1 MTKRN
6 IIIVAGIA
14 VVVLAFVIGKSY
26 RPATQQSGEDMVPVV
41 VVPFEINN
49 GWGYRVNVDGHTYIY
64 QDVIPSI
71 PGNHVFSSKEHAMR
85 VGQFVAAKLTQHKIP
100 SVSPQELK
108 DMQITEAQ

>member
-14 VVVLAFVIGKSY
+14 VIILAVVIGKSY
-26 RPATQQSGEDMVPVV
+26 RQTTQRPGGDMVPVV
-41 VVPFEINN
+41 VVPFQINN

-64 QDVIPSI
+64 QDAIPSI
-71 PGNHVFSSKEHAMR
+71 PGNHVFSSKEHALR
-85 VGQFVAAKLTQHKIP
+85 VGQFVAAKLTQNKIP
-100 SVSPQELK
+100 SVSPQELR

>member
-14 VVVLAFVIGKSY
+14 VIALVFVVGKSY
-26 RPATQQSGEDMVPVV
+26 RQTTHDPGSDMVPVV
-41 VVPFEINN
+41 VVPFEINH
-49 GWGYRVNVDGHTYIY
+49 GWGYKVNVDGHTYIY

-85 VGQFVAAKLTQHKIP
+85 VGQVVAAKLTQHKIP
-100 SVSPQELK
+100 SVSRQELIA
-108 DMQITEAQ
+108 MQIPEAQ